1 MEHEAPNTEEVS
13 VTLEDLI
20 LHGEMTSDLYAQAR
34 TVVVSRRLVEEE
46 LEALLERVGTDIVR
60 RAAVLDF
67 LGRRDEALSLLATDP
82 ENAYAVHLRGKLLIE
97 MGDTD
102 TALSM
107 LEEGWKKHGA
117 EIPMIGALLVEA
129 KLLIGDIDSARTLFR
144 ELAMPEDHHRV
155 RYLKGIVAQEN
166 GDYADALDH
175 FTAATEGFPG
185 ETRYQ
190 FRLGYLHSLHG
201 DEERAIEA
209 YEMCQRTAPVY
220 AHAMLN
226 LGLLYED
233 AERYE
238 DAITCYR
245 MVVTSN
251 PDHER
256 ASLYLRDAEHSLNMY
271 YDRDKEKEN
280 VRRQQLLQIPI
291 TDFELSVRSRNCLAK
306 MNIHTLGDL
315 IQKTE
320 AELLSYKN
328 FGETSLAE
336 IKRILAQKNFRL
348 GEGKRDDYS
357 NAALP
362 DGEHAKILREPV
374 SVLELS
380 SRSQRCMD
388 RLGIESL
395 ADLCKRS
402 ELELVSQK
410 NFGVTSLNE
419 VKRKLNE
426 RGLSLASG

>member
-1 MEHEAPNTEEVS
+1 MDDSSKTEEMS
-13 VTLEDLI
+13 IPLESLI
-20 LHGEMTSDLYAQAR
+20 LEGEMNSDFYARAR
-34 TVVVSRRLVEEE
+34 SEAMSRRMVEEE
-46 LEALLERVGTDIVR
+46 LEALLAHVGSDPVR
-60 RAAVLDF
+60 RGAVLDF
-67 LGRRDEALSLLATDP
+67 LGRREEALEVLASDP
-82 ENAYAVHLRGKLLIE
+82 ANPFATHLRGKLLIE
-97 MGDTD
+97 MGLAKS
-102 TALSM
+102 ALPV
-107 LEEGWKKHGA
+107 LEAGWSQHGA
-117 EIPMIGALLVEA
+117 TVPAIGALLVEA
-129 KLLIGDIDSARTLFR
+129 RICTDDVEGAHELFDKLS
-144 ELAMPEDHHRV
+144 MPADHHRV
-155 RYLKGIVAQEN
+155 RYLKGLVAQEN
-166 GDYADALDH
+166 GDYSTALEH
-175 FTAATEGFPG
+175 YSAAAAEEPR

-201 DEERAIEA
+201 EDEAAIQA
-209 YEMCQRTAPVY
+209 YEMCQRNAPIY

-226 LGLLYED
+226 LGVLYED

-238 DAITCYR
+238 DAIMCYR
-245 MVVTSN
+245 MVLQSN

-256 ASLYLRDAEHSLNMY
+256 AALFLSDAQASLDMY

-315 IQKTE
+315 IQKSE

-328 FGETSLAE
+328 FGETSLSE

-357 NAALP
+357 HTALP
-362 DGEHAKILREPV
+362 DGEHAKILGEPV
-374 SVLELS
+374 SLLELS

-395 ADLCKRS
+395 GDLVKRS
-402 ELELVSQK
+402 ELELINQK

-419 VKRKLNE
+419 VKRKLKE
-426 RGLSLASG
+426 GGLSVASG

>member
-1 MEHEAPNTEEVS
+1 MEDSANVEEKTVS
-13 VTLEDLI
+13 LEQLI
-20 LHGEMTSDLYAQAR
+20 LEGEMSSDFYAQAR
-34 TVVVSRRLVEEE
+34 SVAVSKHIVEEE
-46 LEALLERVGTDIVR
+46 LEELLGRVGPDPVR

-67 LGRRDEALSLLATDP
+67 LGRREEALEILATDTS
-82 ENAYAVHLRGKLLIE
+82 NAYATHLRGKLMIE
-97 MGDTD
+97 MGHAKS
-102 TALSM
+102 ALVV
-107 LEEGWKKHGA
+107 LEAGWKEHGKA
-117 EIPMIGALLVEA
+117 IPAIGALLVEA
-129 KLLIGDIDSARTLFR
+129 KILTDDIDAARTLFR
-144 ELAMPEDHHRV
+144 ELDLPEDHHRV
-155 RYLKGIVAQEN
+155 RYLKGLVAQEN
-166 GDYADALDH
+166 GDYAEALEH
-175 FTAATEGFPG
+175 YTAAAEQAPG

-201 DEERAIEA
+201 DDQLAIEA
-209 YEMCQRTAPVY
+209 YEMCQRTAPIY

-238 DAITCYR
+238 EAIMCYR
-245 MVVTSN
+245 MVLQSN

-256 ASLYLRDAEHSLNMY
+256 AALYLVDAEHSLDMY

-315 IQKTE
+315 IQKSE

-328 FGETSLAE
+328 FGETSLTE

-348 GEGKRDDYS
+348 GEGKRDDLVH
-357 NAALP
+357 AALP
-362 DGEHAKILREPV
+362 DGEHAKILGEPV

-395 ADLCKRS
+395 ADLVKRS
-402 ELELVSQK
+402 ELELISQK

-419 VKRKLNE
+419 VKRKLADRN
-426 RGLSLASG
+426 LSLASG